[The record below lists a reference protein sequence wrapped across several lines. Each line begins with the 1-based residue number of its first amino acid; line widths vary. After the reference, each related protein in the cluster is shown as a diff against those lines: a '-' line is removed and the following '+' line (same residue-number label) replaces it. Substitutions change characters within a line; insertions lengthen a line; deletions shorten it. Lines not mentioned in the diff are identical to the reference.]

1 MKISKLVI
9 LTSTICLSLLLPV
22 VLIGINPKYT
32 HAYNDR
38 GVADVSNILLNFNTQ
53 ESNHVF
59 DLSLVTVVINGR
71 STQVLTNRED
81 ALSLLKDLGVVVD
94 NSKRIVSISQEVQ
107 AGSVIRVI
115 TVGTV
120 VEGFDIDIPFQ
131 TEKIN
136 TKDIPYGDTLVTQKG
151 VLGVRTQEI
160 ERVYED
166 GKLVSEVILS
176 ERISRESVK
185 EVVKVGVLSLGIG
198 DLEKTYG
205 YNCTHWRS
213 VVNSGNYTE
222 REKEWLNFV
231 MYCESGCNAE
241 SDKNSTYKGLYQWHP
256 KYWSIFYPKDNI
268 YDGYAQIKNTIIK
281 IRKGA
286 KLYSYWPS
294 CHRKYVAKY
303 GEYDR

>member
-9 LTSTICLSLLLPV
+9 LTSTICLSLLLPI

-38 GVADVSNILLNFNTQ
+38 GAVDISNVLLSFNTQ
-53 ESNHVF
+53 ESDHVF
-59 DLSLVTVVINGR
+59 DLDLVTVVINGR
-71 STQVLTNRED
+71 PTQVLTNRVD
-81 ALSLLKDLGVVVD
+81 VLNLLRDLGVVVD

-120 VEGFDIDIPFQ
+120 VEELNIDIPFK
-131 TEKIN
+131 TERVN
-136 TKDIPYGDTLVTQKG
+136 TKDVPYGDTLVTQQG
-151 VLGVRTQEI
+151 VLGVRTQQI

-166 GKLVSEVILS
+166 GKLVSERVLS
-176 ERISRESVK
+176 EEITREAK
-185 EVVKVGVLSLGIG
+185 IEIIKVGVLSLGIA
-198 DLEKTYG
+198 DLENTYG
-205 YNCTHWRS
+205 YNCTHWRK
-213 VVNSGNYTE
+213 VVNAGNYTE
-222 REKEWLNFV
+222 REKEWLSFV

-241 SDKNSTYKGLYQWHP
+241 SDKNPTYKGLYQWHP

-268 YDGYAQIKNTIIK
+268 YDGYAQIENTIIK
-281 IRKGA
+281 IRKGVN
-286 KLYSYWPS
+286 LYAYWPD

-303 GEYDR
+303 GEFNR

>member
-1 MKISKLVI
+1 MKTSKLVI
-9 LTSTICLSLLLPV
+9 LTSTICLSLLLPII
-22 VLIGINPKYT
+22 LIGVNPKYT
-32 HAYNDR
+32 YAHDTK
-38 GVADVSNILLNFNTQ
+38 DVVDIPTVLFDLNTQ
-53 ESNHVF
+53 EVNHVF

-71 STQVLTNRED
+71 PTQVLTKRTD
-81 ALSLLKDLGVVVD
+81 VFDLLRDLGVVVD

-107 AGSVIRVI
+107 SGSVIRVI

-120 VEGFDIDIPFQ
+120 VEELNIDIPFE
-131 TEKIN
+131 TERIN
-136 TKDIPYGDTLVTQKG
+136 TKDIPYGDTLVSQKG
-151 VLGVRTQEI
+151 VLGIRTQQI
-160 ERVYED
+160 EKVYED

-176 ERISRESVK
+176 EVITRKAKGEII
-185 EVVKVGVLSLGIG
+185 KVGVLSYGIA

-205 YNCTHWRS
+205 YNCTHWRG

-241 SDKNSTYKGLYQWHP
+241 SDKNSVYKGLYQWNP
-256 KYWSIFYPKDNI
+256 RYWNIFYPKDNI
-268 YDGYAQIKNTIIK
+268 YDGYAQIENTIIK

-286 KLYSYWPS
+286 KLYSYWPD